1 MNEWDERFDYYRAS
15 PSHAQGDDLDQ
26 VVAWCEPGPGVTV
39 LDVATGGGHVGRRLR
54 ELGCAVTTCDAAAG
68 MEPDIV
74 CPAEALAFPDG
85 SFDVVVCRVAA
96 HHFTD
101 PALAIRE
108 MARVSRRLVVV
119 EDTLWVDELVQRA
132 EVVRDA
138 THVSH
143 YTRDQFVEM
152 LGAAGL
158 AVLAEARFPRRHVMD
173 DWLSATGCTGAK
185 AAEVRRL
192 LAHVAEP
199 DGSAWTDVKW
209 AAKTVRQR

>member
-1 MNEWDERFDYYRAS
+1 MNEWDERFDYYRDS
-15 PSHAQGDDLDQ
+15 PSHAQGDDLDR
-26 VVAWCEPGPGVTV
+26 VVAWCEPGPGVAA

-54 ELGCAVTTCDAAAG
+54 ALGCAVTTCDAAAG
-68 MEPDIV
+68 MEPDVV

-108 MARVSRRLVVV
+108 MARVSRRLVVL

-143 YTRDQFVEM
+143 YTRDRFVEM
-152 LGAAGL
+152 LAAAGL
-158 AVLAEARFPRRHVMD
+158 EVLAESRFPRRHVME
-173 DWLSATGCTGAK
+173 DWLSATGCAGA
-185 AAEVRRL
+185 AAVEVRRL
-192 LAHVAEP
+192 LAHVTEP

-209 AAKTVRQR
+209 AAKTVKRP